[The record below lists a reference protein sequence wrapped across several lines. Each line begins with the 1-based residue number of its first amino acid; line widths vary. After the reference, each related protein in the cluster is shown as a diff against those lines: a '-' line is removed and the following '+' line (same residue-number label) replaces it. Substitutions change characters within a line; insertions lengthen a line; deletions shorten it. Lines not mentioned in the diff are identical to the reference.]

1 MFTILF
7 IILLNGEVHNYIS
20 INRIF
25 SQFKNNIDVYLRAQ
39 TKHEADTLRVLSW
52 QALGFQWEEK

>member
-7 IILLNGEVHNYIS
+7 IILLNGEVHNCIS

-25 SQFKNNIDVYLRAQ
+25 SQFMNNIDVYLPAQ
-39 TKHEADTLRVLSW
+39 TKHEADTLRVLS
-52 QALGFQWEEK
+52 